1 VIKKHVPRSIQNIHD
16 RVEARNE
23 SITEKLYAEDLATTF
38 EVTIYTSLSPETKTP
53 TMSCDA
59 SDNKLGY
66 HFCNAR
72 SKASHHDHL
81 PVPEAAST
89 RDEYEKYRNA
99 HFQAIIKRADT
110 DPTPQ
115 QGEVWLATYNG
126 GNLVTLV
133 SKQREGTIITN
144 FKEDGPAKDAHS
156 SSDESTQL
164 NADYA
169 ESSTD
174 DSIYTKAARLRT
186 AGTPVPGPSTPKILS
201 GDEKLAKDA
210 GIPVAILRAFR
221 SVETGRLPAS
231 SLRFEPHKW
240 KRSKRTNPPKGY
252 TPKSTKETWSVK
264 SSETNRAA
272 FDAAYA
278 IDQDVAVKSTSFG
291 YYQVLGGKGIKIHGT
306 ASKFWTA
313 FQADPAK
320 VSDELVVLWFKDTP
334 AAQAAANSLDFTTL
348 AVKYNGS
355 LQAKHYYDIRIAE
368 SYKAAL
374 DLEK

>member
-1 VIKKHVPRSIQNIHD
+1 MKKYVPRSIQNIHD

-164 NADYA
+164 NVDYA

-186 AGTPVPGPSTPKILS
+186 AGTPVKGPSVPKISS
-201 GDEKLAKDA
+201 GDEELARNA

-221 SVETGRLPAS
+221 ALETGRLPAS

-240 KRSKRTNPPKGY
+240 KKKRGTNPPKGY
-252 TPKSTKETWSVK
+252 TPKSSKQTWSVV

-278 IDQDVAVKSTSFG
+278 IDKDLAVRSTSFG
-291 YYQVLGGKGIKIHGT
+291 FYQVLGGKGIKIYET

-313 FQADPAK
+313 FLADPEK
-320 VSDELVVLWFKDTP
+320 VSDEIFIAWFKGTSG
-334 AAQAAANSLDFTTL
+334 AAAAANSLDFTTL
-348 AVKYNGS
+348 AVKYNGA
-355 LQAKHYYDIRIAE
+355 LQAEHYYDIRLAE
-368 SYKAAL
+368 AYKAAL